1 MHEAQNDLENKD
13 YEFQMMQNDLMVQIR
28 NRDDVIQ
35 NLKLTLY
42 EFESREDRFNEVN
55 LMMGED
61 FRSHA
66 FETYEKNR
74 WLH

>member
-66 FETYEKNR
+66 FETHEKNR